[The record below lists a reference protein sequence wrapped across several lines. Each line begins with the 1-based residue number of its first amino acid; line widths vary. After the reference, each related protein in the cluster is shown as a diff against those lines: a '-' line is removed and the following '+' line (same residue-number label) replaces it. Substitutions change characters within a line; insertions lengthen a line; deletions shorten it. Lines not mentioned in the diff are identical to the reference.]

1 MRTNLCH
8 IFRLKIS
15 RSLIKL
21 SKMPNL
27 WLLLVEAFLEVNWP
41 VHLATEVPHCC
52 SSYKTNQFLVAVH
65 VFLFSNR
72 SNLVRTKI

>member
-15 RSLIKL
+15 RSLIEL

-52 SSYKTNQFLVAVH
+52 STY
-65 VFLFSNR
+65 
-72 SNLVRTKI
+72 